1 MGCRVAREISK
12 PPVCGGGPGW
22 QGAARREVE
31 YFYFCGWCCSCGRYA
46 AHVPFES
53 AHAIEPRSGCW
64 ICVGWKTSGGRTDE
78 LATAWKGRSGCEK
91 LMAENDAGRPSDLD
105 LRQCPVRM
113 LADALIMKSTN
124 QSRPA
129 DAPVPKS
136 ATDEMMRVLED
147 HADALREII
156 RKLRGRLH

>member
-1 MGCRVAREISK
+1 
-12 PPVCGGGPGW
+12 
-22 QGAARREVE
+22 
-31 YFYFCGWCCSCGRYA
+31 
-46 AHVPFES
+46 
-53 AHAIEPRSGCW
+53 
-64 ICVGWKTSGGRTDE
+64 
-78 LATAWKGRSGCEK
+78 
-91 LMAENDAGRPSDLD
+91 MAENDAGRPSDLD

-113 LADALIMKSTN
+113 LQDALIMKSTN